1 MKPEEEITEKKVK
14 LENQAITEDI
24 EKLQK
29 LLIERNKSNEKLKL
43 AERLKSEERQRQ
55 RLIGL
60 LHNDLRNPDNESA
73 IYDYIQALQNI
84 DPAIS
89 LVKYPN
95 PIDLNN
101 YPASH
106 NRPSLATIILDS
118 VRNEGGELIIN
129 ENNLTVNST
138 NLILRGILDGLNA
151 ENPQFQELESLQISS
166 NVEMNEE
173 SMNLLSEIIWPNSR
187 ITRLDIRNNN
197 INPNH
202 LNILLRNIVE
212 NPGRIANLQELD
224 FSNNFINQASVPLL
238 NAILVNNRHIF
249 IGGENIIPRGVVL
262 ENLEHDQLLRFDTT
276 PTNLSNDR
284 TPDRSPDIS
293 GNSSPLFSSLNSNG
307 RD

>member
-1 MKPEEEITEKKVK
+1 ME
-14 LENQAITEDI
+14 
-24 EKLQK
+24 
-29 LLIERNKSNEKLKL
+29 
-43 AERLKSEERQRQ
+43 
-55 RLIGL
+55 
-60 LHNDLRNPDNESA
+60 
-73 IYDYIQALQNI
+73 
-84 DPAIS
+84 
-89 LVKYPN
+89 
-95 PIDLNN
+95 
-101 YPASH
+101 
-106 NRPSLATIILDS
+106 
-118 VRNEGGELIIN
+118 
-129 ENNLTVNST
+129 
-138 NLILRGILDGLNA
+138 GILDGLNA

-262 ENLEHDQLLRFDTT
+262 GNLVNHPQL
-276 PTNLSNDR
+276 NLSPEFEP
-284 TPDRSPDIS
+284 TPATSIS
-293 GNSSPLFSSLNSNG
+293 GSGARSLDLSSSNDNE
-307 RD
+307 R